1 MRHTLLE
8 HDERTGWALV
18 YTCPEAV
25 QRYCVCYR
33 YDKQAGDWAQ
43 GHYTDDLLDA
53 VEMYRAETGR
63 PIGATAIRSILAD
76 AERALRPLV
85 RRAFEPNEGVYRL
98 DDMGSYVSE
107 ADFESYWDGKPEWR
121 RKAWMLADNGTFT
134 EAEVAEMSV
143 GQIEEAYDDPSIE
156 PEIAFYT
163 IADEDGLC

>member
-33 YDKQAGDWAQ
+33 YDKQTGDWAQ

-53 VEMYRAETGR
+53 VEMYRVETGR

-121 RKAWMLADNGTFT
+121 RKAWMLADNGAYT
-134 EAEVAEMSV
+134 EADVAEMSV
-143 GQIEEAYDDPSIE
+143 GQIEKAYDDPCFE
-156 PEIAFYT
+156 PEYAFYT
-163 IADEDGLC
+163 IADEDGYC

>member
-53 VEMYRAETGR
+53 VEMYRAEIGR

-85 RRAFEPNEGVYRL
+85 AFVQHGHHRHAALAEPV
-98 DDMGSYVSE
+98 
-107 ADFESYWDGKPEWR
+107 
-121 RKAWMLADNGTFT
+121 
-134 EAEVAEMSV
+134 
-143 GQIEEAYDDPSIE
+143 E
-156 PEIAFYT
+156 PRPLRPQPVRQ
-163 IADEDGLC
+163 DEQELSLFPAACET

>member
-85 RRAFEPNEGVYRL
+85 RRAFDWAYATTAQKAI
-98 DDMGSYVSE
+98 S
-107 ADFESYWDGKPEWR
+107 
-121 RKAWMLADNGTFT
+121 RK
-134 EAEVAEMSV
+134 
-143 GQIEEAYDDPSIE
+143 
-156 PEIAFYT
+156 
-163 IADEDGLC
+163 